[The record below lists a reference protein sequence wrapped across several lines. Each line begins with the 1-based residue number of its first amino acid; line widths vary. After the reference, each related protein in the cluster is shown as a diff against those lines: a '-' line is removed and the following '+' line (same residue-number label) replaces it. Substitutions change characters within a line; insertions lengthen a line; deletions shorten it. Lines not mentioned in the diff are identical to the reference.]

1 MLRLPI
7 LASTKLSPLQYLHIP
22 NPVRKDARTIHE
34 REYAMAK
41 RHIGIRHR
49 IKVTTAGE
57 AKPTQVAIR
66 KNGEV
71 TLLELPDE
79 QSELDFL
86 LGRFPVSYRAVLPE
100 DDLTRFAHHHVVWKE
115 AKEKEGVPEQFLRTE
130 GKKVFVAV
138 KVPEEFE
145 GIWNGDTVCM
155 ALGGSGDYL
164 AYALARRAESL
175 PGVRIIRIPPFA
187 LPSDRKKDDD
197 ASLLA
202 ELGESKPLL
211 FYETGVRDRDL
222 IWLRECFRTRQDT
235 MKARI
240 ACEQRLR
247 QRIVGSIFCSPEGH
261 YPEGGIE
268 KFFDEKKAN
277 DGVLQA
283 LMKEERIAE
292 RELAKALE
300 KLPVYTEILSP
311 IEGCGPAIASRII
324 ASVIDIRRFKTDAK
338 LKAFMGVHVLPDGR
352 FPRKRLGEVA
362 NWHNDARQ
370 ALYLLGDQFN
380 RRPDSVWGK
389 YLRTMKANQRAKHP
403 EVEVVEGKKRY
414 TDAHIHKMALWRT
427 LSRFVEALHRDWW
440 KLEGKRIAKEFK
452 QAA

>member
-1 MLRLPI
+1 
-7 LASTKLSPLQYLHIP
+7 
-22 NPVRKDARTIHE
+22 
-34 REYAMAK
+34 MAK
-41 RHIGIRHR
+41 RIIGIRHR
-49 IKVTTAGE
+49 IKMTAAGE
-57 AKPTQVAIR
+57 AKPTQVVIR
-66 KNGEV
+66 ENEGV
-71 TLLELPDE
+71 TLLELPEE

-86 LGRFPVSYRAVLPE
+86 LGRFPVSYRAVTEE
-100 DDLTRFAHHHVVWKE
+100 DDLKNFLPHHIVWKE
-115 AKEKEGVPEQFLRTE
+115 VKEKEFEPEQLLRRE
-130 GKKVFVAV
+130 GKKVFIAT
-138 KVPEEFE
+138 KVPEKFE
-145 GIWNGDTVCM
+145 GIRNGDTVCM
-155 ALGGSGDYL
+155 VLGGSGDYF
-164 AYALARRAESL
+164 AYAIARRAESL
-175 PGVRIIRIPPFA
+175 PGTQIIRVPSFA
-187 LPSDRKKDDD
+187 LPAERERDND
-197 ASLLA
+197 ASLLS
-202 ELGESKPLL
+202 ELAESKPFL
-211 FYETGVRDRDL
+211 FYETDVRDRDL
-222 IWLRECFRTRQDT
+222 IWLRECFRTRQDA

-247 QRIVGSIFCSPEGH
+247 QRVIGSIFCSPEGH

-283 LMKEERIAE
+283 LLTEEGSAE
-292 RELAKALE
+292 RSLKKALE
-300 KLPVYTEILSP
+300 KLPVYTEVLSP

-352 FPRKRLGEVA
+352 FPRKRSGEVA

-389 YLRTMKANQRAKHP
+389 YLRTMKANLRAKHP
-403 EVEVVEGKKRY
+403 EVEVVDGKKRY
-414 TDAHIHKMALWRT
+414 TDAHIQKMALWRT

-440 KLEGKRIAKEFK
+440 KLEGKRIAEEFR